1 MRSVVRK
8 DQHVDSFLNS
18 LIIQKGLSK
27 NTIQSYESDIYQLYQ
42 WNLSK
47 NKKRMTEIK
56 KSDTSQYI
64 SYLFS
69 QNLKSSSVNRKIS
82 SLKTFFNFLLKK
94 KLIKANPF
102 AEQIMP
108 KKPISLP
115 KSISEDD
122 VVKLLGAPKVDT
134 VIGLRDRAML
144 ELLYAS
150 GVRISE
156 LVNIKYSDLD
166 LERNIMKVFGKGSK
180 ERLVPF
186 GEDASQWISAY
197 IDQRKK
203 NKELASIK
211 YIFLNN
217 RGSKISRHA
226 FWHRLKEYCL
236 EIGLKNDISP
246 HTLRHAFATH
256 LLNRGADLRSV
267 QVLLGHSDLST
278 TQIYTHIAKQ
288 RLSELVKK
296 HHPRG

>member
-1 MRSVVRK
+1 MKSVFRK
-8 DQHVDSFLNS
+8 DQHIVAFLNS
-18 LIIQKGLSK
+18 LIIEKGLSK

-42 WNLSK
+42 WNISK
-47 NKKRMTEIK
+47 NKKRITEIK
-56 KSDTSQYI
+56 KIDTSQYV

-69 QNLKSSSVNRKIS
+69 QNLKSTSVNRKIS

-94 KLIKANPF
+94 KLINVNPF
-102 AEQIMP
+102 ADQIMP

-122 VVKLLGAPKVDT
+122 VVKLLDAPKPDSL
-134 VIGLRDRAML
+134 IGLRDKAML

-156 LVNIKYSDLD
+156 LVNIKFSDLD
-166 LERNIMKVFGKGSK
+166 LERNIIKVFGKGSK

-186 GEDASQWISAY
+186 GEDAAQCISAY
-197 IDQRKK
+197 IDERKK
-203 NKELASIK
+203 NKDIASIK

-236 EIGLKNDISP
+236 EIGLKRDISP

>member
-1 MRSVVRK
+1 MKSVFRK
-8 DQHVDSFLNS
+8 DQHIVAFLNS
-18 LIIQKGLSK
+18 LIIEKGLSK

-42 WNLSK
+42 WNISK
-47 NKKRMTEIK
+47 NKKRIIEIK
-56 KSDTSQYI
+56 KIDTSQYI
-64 SYLFS
+64 SYLFN
-69 QNLKSSSVNRKIS
+69 QNLKSTSVNRKIS

-102 AEQIMP
+102 ADQIMP
-108 KKPISLP
+108 KKPVSLP

-122 VVKLLGAPKVDT
+122 VVKLLDAPKADSL
-134 VIGLRDRAML
+134 IGLRDKAML

-156 LVNIKYSDLD
+156 LVNIKFSDLD
-166 LERNIMKVFGKGSK
+166 LERNIIKVFGKGSK

-186 GEDASQWISAY
+186 GEDAAQCISAY
-197 IDQRKK
+197 IDERKK
-203 NKELASIK
+203 NKDIASIK

-236 EIGLKNDISP
+236 EIGLKSDISP

>member
-1 MRSVVRK
+1 MKSVFRK
-8 DQHVDSFLNS
+8 DQHIVAFLNS
-18 LIIQKGLSK
+18 LIIEKGLSK

-42 WNLSK
+42 WNISK
-47 NKKRMTEIK
+47 NKKRITEIK
-56 KSDTSQYI
+56 KIDTSQYI

-69 QNLKSSSVNRKIS
+69 QNLKSTSVNRKIS

-94 KLIKANPF
+94 KLINANPF
-102 AEQIMP
+102 ADQIMP

-122 VVKLLGAPKVDT
+122 VVKLLDAPKPDSL
-134 VIGLRDRAML
+134 IGLRDKAML

-156 LVNIKYSDLD
+156 LVNIKFSDLD
-166 LERNIMKVFGKGSK
+166 LERNIIKVFGKGSK

-186 GEDASQWISAY
+186 GEDAAQCISAY
-197 IDQRKK
+197 IDERKK
-203 NKELASIK
+203 NKDLASIK

-217 RGSKISRHA
+217 RGTKISRHA

-236 EIGLKNDISP
+236 EIGLKQDISP

>member
-1 MRSVVRK
+1 MKSVFRK
-8 DQHVDSFLNS
+8 DQHIVAFLNS
-18 LIIQKGLSK
+18 LIIEKGLSK

-42 WNLSK
+42 WNISK
-47 NKKRMTEIK
+47 NKKRITEIK
-56 KSDTSQYI
+56 KIDTSQYV

-69 QNLKSSSVNRKIS
+69 QNLKSTSVNRKIS

-94 KLIKANPF
+94 KLINANPF
-102 AEQIMP
+102 ADQIMP

-122 VVKLLGAPKVDT
+122 VVKLLDAPKSDSL
-134 VIGLRDRAML
+134 IGLRDKAML

-156 LVNIKYSDLD
+156 LVNIKFSDLD
-166 LERNIMKVFGKGSK
+166 LERNIIKVFGKGSK

-186 GEDASQWISAY
+186 GEDAAQCISAY
-197 IDQRKK
+197 IDERKK
-203 NKELASIK
+203 NKDIASIK

-236 EIGLKNDISP
+236 EIGLKRDISP

>member
-1 MRSVVRK
+1 MKSVFRK
-8 DQHVDSFLNS
+8 DQHIVAFLNS
-18 LIIQKGLSK
+18 LIIEKGLSK

-42 WNLSK
+42 WNISK
-47 NKKRMTEIK
+47 NKKRITEVK
-56 KSDTSQYI
+56 KIDTSQYI

-69 QNLKSSSVNRKIS
+69 QNLKSTSVNRKIS
-82 SLKTFFNFLLKK
+82 SLRTFFNFLLKK
-94 KLIKANPF
+94 KLINANPF
-102 AEQIMP
+102 ADQIMP

-122 VVKLLGAPKVDT
+122 VVKLLDAPKPDSL
-134 VIGLRDRAML
+134 IGLRDKAML

-156 LVNIKYSDLD
+156 LVNIKFSDLD
-166 LERNIMKVFGKGSK
+166 LERNIIKVFGKGSK

-186 GEDASQWISAY
+186 GEDAAQCISAY
-197 IDQRKK
+197 IDERKK
-203 NKELASIK
+203 NKDIASIK

-226 FWHRLKEYCL
+226 FWHRLKEYCS
-236 EIGLKNDISP
+236 EIGLKQDISP

>member
-1 MRSVVRK
+1 MKSVFRK
-8 DQHVDSFLNS
+8 DQHIVAFLNS
-18 LIIQKGLSK
+18 LIIEKGLSK

-42 WNLSK
+42 WNISK
-47 NKKRMTEIK
+47 NKKRITEIK
-56 KSDTSQYI
+56 KIDTSQYI
-64 SYLFS
+64 SYLFC
-69 QNLKSSSVNRKIS
+69 QNLKSTSVNRKIS

-94 KLIKANPF
+94 KLINANPF
-102 AEQIMP
+102 ADQIMP

-122 VVKLLGAPKVDT
+122 VVKLLDAPKPDSL
-134 VIGLRDRAML
+134 IGLRDKAML

-156 LVNIKYSDLD
+156 LVNIKFSDLD
-166 LERNIMKVFGKGSK
+166 LERNIIKVFGKGSK

-186 GEDASQWISAY
+186 GEDAAQCISAY
-197 IDQRKK
+197 IDERKK
-203 NKELASIK
+203 NKDLASIK

-217 RGSKISRHA
+217 RGTKISRHA

-236 EIGLKNDISP
+236 EIGLKQDISP

-288 RLSELVKK
+288 RLSELIKK

>member
-1 MRSVVRK
+1 MKSVFRK
-8 DQHVDSFLNS
+8 DQHIVAFLNS
-18 LIIQKGLSK
+18 LIIEKGLSK
-27 NTIQSYESDIYQLYQ
+27 NTIQSYESDIFQLYQ
-42 WNLSK
+42 WNISK
-47 NKKRMTEIK
+47 NKKRITEFK
-56 KSDTSQYI
+56 KIDTSQFI

-69 QNLKSSSVNRKIS
+69 QNLKSTSVNRKIS

-94 KLIKANPF
+94 KLINANPF
-102 AEQIMP
+102 ADQIMP

-122 VVKLLGAPKVDT
+122 VIKLLNAPKPDSL
-134 VIGLRDRAML
+134 IGLRDKAML

-156 LVNIKYSDLD
+156 LVNIKFSDLD
-166 LERNIMKVFGKGSK
+166 LERNIIKVFGKGSK

-186 GEDASQWISAY
+186 GEDASQCISAY
-197 IDQRKK
+197 IDERKK
-203 NKELASIK
+203 NKDIASIK

-236 EIGLKNDISP
+236 EIGLKRDISP

-278 TQIYTHIAKQ
+278 KQIYTHIAKQ

>member
-1 MRSVVRK
+1 MRSVFRK

-288 RLSELVKK
+288 RLSELIKK

>member
-1 MRSVVRK
+1 MKSVFRK
-8 DQHVDSFLNS
+8 DQHIVAFLNS
-18 LIIQKGLSK
+18 LIIEKGLSK

-42 WNLSK
+42 WNISK
-47 NKKRMTEIK
+47 NKKRITEIK
-56 KSDTSQYI
+56 KIDTSQYI

-69 QNLKSSSVNRKIS
+69 QNLKSTSVNRKIS
-82 SLKTFFNFLLKK
+82 SLKTFFNFVLKK
-94 KLIKANPF
+94 KLINVNPF
-102 AEQIMP
+102 TDQIMP

-122 VVKLLGAPKVDT
+122 VVKLLDVPKPDSL
-134 VIGLRDRAML
+134 IGLRDKAML

-156 LVNIKYSDLD
+156 LVNIKFSDLD
-166 LERNIMKVFGKGSK
+166 LERNIIKVFGKGSK

-186 GEDASQWISAY
+186 GEDAAQCISAY
-197 IDQRKK
+197 IDERKK
-203 NKELASIK
+203 NKDIASIK

-236 EIGLKNDISP
+236 EIGLKRDISP

>member
-1 MRSVVRK
+1 
-8 DQHVDSFLNS
+8 
-18 LIIQKGLSK
+18 
-27 NTIQSYESDIYQLYQ
+27 
-42 WNLSK
+42 
-47 NKKRMTEIK
+47 
-56 KSDTSQYI
+56 
-64 SYLFS
+64 
-69 QNLKSSSVNRKIS
+69 
-82 SLKTFFNFLLKK
+82 
-94 KLIKANPF
+94 
-102 AEQIMP
+102 
-108 KKPISLP
+108 
-115 KSISEDD
+115 
-122 VVKLLGAPKVDT
+122 
-134 VIGLRDRAML
+134 ML

-156 LVNIKYSDLD
+156 LVNIKFSDLD
-166 LERNIMKVFGKGSK
+166 LERNIIKVFGKGSK

-186 GEDASQWISAY
+186 GEDAAQCISAY
-197 IDQRKK
+197 IDERKK
-203 NKELASIK
+203 NKNIASIK

-236 EIGLKNDISP
+236 EIGLKRDISP

>member
-1 MRSVVRK
+1 MKNVFRK
-8 DQHVDSFLNS
+8 DQYIVAFLNS
-18 LIIQKGLSK
+18 LIIEKGLSK

-47 NKKRMTEIK
+47 NKKLITEIK
-56 KSDTSQYI
+56 KFDTSQYI

-94 KLIKANPF
+94 KLIEANPF
-102 AEQIMP
+102 ADQIMP
-108 KKPISLP
+108 KKPVSLP

-122 VVKLLGAPKVDT
+122 VVKLLGAPKEDSL
-134 VIGLRDRAML
+134 IGIRDRAML

-156 LVNIKYSDLD
+156 LVNIKFSDLD
-166 LERNIMKVFGKGSK
+166 LERNIIKVFGKGSK

-186 GEDASQWISAY
+186 GEDAAQCISAY
-197 IDQRKK
+197 IDERKK
-203 NKELASIK
+203 NKDIASIK

-236 EIGLKNDISP
+236 EIGLKRDISP

>member
-1 MRSVVRK
+1 MKSVFRK
-8 DQHVDSFLNS
+8 DQHIVAFLNS
-18 LIIQKGLSK
+18 LIIEKGLSK

-47 NKKRMTEIK
+47 NKKRISEIK
-56 KSDTSQYI
+56 KFDTSQYI

-94 KLIKANPF
+94 KLIEANPF
-102 AEQIMP
+102 ADQIMP
-108 KKPISLP
+108 KKPVSLP

-122 VVKLLGAPKVDT
+122 VVKLLDAPKEDSL
-134 VIGLRDRAML
+134 IGIRDRAML

-156 LVNIKYSDLD
+156 LVNIKFSDLD
-166 LERNIMKVFGKGSK
+166 LERNIIKVFGKGSK

-186 GEDASQWISAY
+186 GEDAAQCISAY
-197 IDQRKK
+197 IDERKK
-203 NKELASIK
+203 NKNLASIK

-217 RGSKISRHA
+217 RGTKISRHA

-236 EIGLKNDISP
+236 EIGLKKDISP

>member
-1 MRSVVRK
+1 MRSVFRK
-8 DQHVDSFLNS
+8 DQHIVAFLNS
-18 LIIQKGLSK
+18 LIIEKGLSK

-42 WNLSK
+42 WNLST
-47 NKKRMTEIK
+47 NKKRITELK
-56 KSDTSQYI
+56 KIDTSQYV
-64 SYLFS
+64 SYLFN

-94 KLIKANPF
+94 KLISANPF
-102 AEQIMP
+102 ADQIMP

-122 VVKLLGAPKVDT
+122 VVKLLDAPKVDSL
-134 VIGLRDRAML
+134 IGLRDRAML

-156 LVNIKYSDLD
+156 LVNIKFSDLD
-166 LERNIMKVFGKGSK
+166 LDRNIIKVFGKGSK

-186 GEDASQWISAY
+186 GEDAAQWISAY
-197 IDQRKK
+197 IDERKK
-203 NKELASIK
+203 NKDLVSIK

-217 RGSKISRHA
+217 RGTKISRHA

-236 EIGLKNDISP
+236 EIGLKQDISP

>member
-1 MRSVVRK
+1 MKSVFRK
-8 DQHVDSFLNS
+8 DQHIVAFLNS
-18 LIIQKGLSK
+18 LIIEKGLSK

-42 WNLSK
+42 WNISQ
-47 NKKRMTEIK
+47 NKKRVTEIK
-56 KSDTSQYI
+56 KIDTSQYV

-69 QNLKSSSVNRKIS
+69 QNLKSTSVNRKIS

-94 KLIKANPF
+94 KFIKSNPF
-102 AEQIMP
+102 ADQIMP

-122 VVKLLGAPKVDT
+122 VVKLLDAPKADSL
-134 VIGLRDRAML
+134 IGLRDRAML

-156 LVNIKYSDLD
+156 LVNIKFSDLD
-166 LERNIMKVFGKGSK
+166 LERNIIKVFGKGSK

-186 GEDASQWISAY
+186 GEDAAQSISAY
-197 IDQRKK
+197 IDERKK
-203 NKELASIK
+203 NKDIASIK

-226 FWHRLKEYCL
+226 FWHRLKEYCF
-236 EIGLKNDISP
+236 EIGLKHDISP

>member
-1 MRSVVRK
+1 MKSVFRK
-8 DQHVDSFLNS
+8 DQHIVAFLNF
-18 LIIQKGLSK
+18 LIIEKGLSK
-27 NTIQSYESDIYQLYQ
+27 NTIQSYESDIHQLYQ
-42 WNLSK
+42 WNISK
-47 NKKRMTEIK
+47 NKKSITEIK
-56 KSDTSQYI
+56 KIDTSQYV

-69 QNLKSSSVNRKIS
+69 QNLKSTSVNRKIS

-102 AEQIMP
+102 ADQIMP
-108 KKPISLP
+108 KKPVSLP

-122 VVKLLGAPKVDT
+122 VVRLLDAPKADSL
-134 VIGLRDRAML
+134 IGLRDKAML

-156 LVNIKYSDLD
+156 LVNIKFSDLD
-166 LERNIMKVFGKGSK
+166 LERNIIKVYGKGSK

-186 GEDASQWISAY
+186 GEDAAQCISAY
-197 IDQRKK
+197 IDERKK
-203 NKELASIK
+203 NKDIASIK

-236 EIGLKNDISP
+236 EIGLKRDISP

>member
-1 MRSVVRK
+1 MKSVFRK
-8 DQHVDSFLNS
+8 DQHIVAFLNS
-18 LIIQKGLSK
+18 LIIEKGLSK

-42 WNLSK
+42 WNISE
-47 NKKRMTEIK
+47 NKKCITEIK
-56 KSDTSQYI
+56 KFDTSQYI

-69 QNLKSSSVNRKIS
+69 QNLKSTSVNRKIS

-94 KLIKANPF
+94 KLIKSNPF
-102 AEQIMP
+102 ADQIMP

-122 VVKLLGAPKVDT
+122 VVKLLDAPKADSL
-134 VIGLRDRAML
+134 IGLRDRAML

-156 LVNIKYSDLD
+156 LVNIKFSDLD
-166 LERNIMKVFGKGSK
+166 LERNIIKVFGKGSK

-186 GEDASQWISAY
+186 GEDAAQWISAY
-197 IDQRKK
+197 VEERNK
-203 NKELASIK
+203 NKYLASIK

-217 RGSKISRHA
+217 RGTKISRHA

-236 EIGLKNDISP
+236 EIGLKQGISP

>member
-1 MRSVVRK
+1 MKSVFRK
-8 DQHVDSFLNS
+8 DQLIVAFLNS
-18 LIIQKGLSK
+18 LIIEKGLSK

-42 WNLSK
+42 WSISQ
-47 NKKRMTEIK
+47 NKKRITEVK
-56 KSDTSQYI
+56 KIDTSQYV

-69 QNLKSSSVNRKIS
+69 QNLKSTSVNRKIS

-94 KLIKANPF
+94 KLIKSNPF
-102 AEQIMP
+102 ADQIMP

-122 VVKLLGAPKVDT
+122 VVKLLDAPKADSL
-134 VIGLRDRAML
+134 IGLRDRAML

-156 LVNIKYSDLD
+156 LVNIKFSDLD
-166 LERNIMKVFGKGSK
+166 LERNIIKVFGKGSK

-186 GEDASQWISAY
+186 GEDAAQSISAY
-197 IDQRKK
+197 IDERKK
-203 NKELASIK
+203 NKDIASIK

-226 FWHRLKEYCL
+226 FWHRLKEYCF
-236 EIGLKNDISP
+236 EIGLKHDISP

>member
-1 MRSVVRK
+1 MKSVFRK
-8 DQHVDSFLNS
+8 DQHIVAFLNS
-18 LIIQKGLSK
+18 LIIEKGLSK

-42 WNLSK
+42 WNISK
-47 NKKRMTEIK
+47 NKKRITEIK
-56 KSDTSQYI
+56 KIDTSQYI

-69 QNLKSSSVNRKIS
+69 QNLKSASVNRKIS

-94 KLIKANPF
+94 KLINANPF
-102 AEQIMP
+102 ADQIMP

-122 VVKLLGAPKVDT
+122 VVKLLNAPKLDSL
-134 VIGLRDRAML
+134 IGLRDKAML

-156 LVNIKYSDLD
+156 LVNIKFSDLD
-166 LERNIMKVFGKGSK
+166 LERNIIKVFGKGSK

-186 GEDASQWISAY
+186 GEDAAQCISAY
-197 IDQRKK
+197 IDERKK
-203 NKELASIK
+203 NKDLASIK

-217 RGSKISRHA
+217 RGTKISRHA

-236 EIGLKNDISP
+236 EIGLKQDISP

-288 RLSELVKK
+288 RLSELIKK

>member
-1 MRSVVRK
+1 M
-8 DQHVDSFLNS
+8 
-18 LIIQKGLSK
+18 
-27 NTIQSYESDIYQLYQ
+27 
-42 WNLSK
+42 
-47 NKKRMTEIK
+47 
-56 KSDTSQYI
+56 
-64 SYLFS
+64 
-69 QNLKSSSVNRKIS
+69 
-82 SLKTFFNFLLKK
+82 KK
-94 KLIKANPF
+94 KLINANPF
-102 AEQIMP
+102 ADQIMP

-122 VVKLLGAPKVDT
+122 VIKLLNAPKPDSL
-134 VIGLRDRAML
+134 IGLRDKAML

-156 LVNIKYSDLD
+156 LVNIKFSDLD
-166 LERNIMKVFGKGSK
+166 LERNIIKVFGKGSK

-186 GEDASQWISAY
+186 GEDASQCISAY
-197 IDQRKK
+197 IDERKK
-203 NKELASIK
+203 NKDIASIK

-217 RGSKISRHA
+217 RGTKISRQA

-236 EIGLKNDISP
+236 EIGLKQDISP

-267 QVLLGHSDLST
+267 QLLLGHSDLST

-288 RLSELVKK
+288 RLGEVLKK

>member
-1 MRSVVRK
+1 MKSVFRK
-8 DQHVDSFLNS
+8 DQLIVAFLNS
-18 LIIQKGLSK
+18 LIIEKGLSK

-42 WNLSK
+42 WNISQ
-47 NKKRMTEIK
+47 NKKRITEIK
-56 KSDTSQYI
+56 KIDTSQYV

-69 QNLKSSSVNRKIS
+69 QNLKSTSVNRKIS

-94 KLIKANPF
+94 KLIKSNPF
-102 AEQIMP
+102 ADQIMP

-122 VVKLLGAPKVDT
+122 VVKLLDAPKADSL
-134 VIGLRDRAML
+134 IGLRDRAML

-156 LVNIKYSDLD
+156 LVNIKFSDLD
-166 LERNIMKVFGKGSK
+166 LERNIIKVFGKGSK

-186 GEDASQWISAY
+186 GEDAAQSISAY
-197 IDQRKK
+197 IDERKK
-203 NKELASIK
+203 NKDIASIK

-226 FWHRLKEYCL
+226 FWHRLKEYCF
-236 EIGLKNDISP
+236 EIGLEHDISP

>member
-1 MRSVVRK
+1 MKSVFRK
-8 DQHVDSFLNS
+8 DQHIVAFLNS
-18 LIIQKGLSK
+18 LIIEKGLSK

-42 WNLSK
+42 WNISK
-47 NKKRMTEIK
+47 NKKRITEIK
-56 KSDTSQYI
+56 KIDTSQYI

-69 QNLKSSSVNRKIS
+69 QNLKSTSVNRKIS

-94 KLIKANPF
+94 KLINANPF
-102 AEQIMP
+102 ADQIMP

-122 VVKLLGAPKVDT
+122 VVKLLDAPKLDSL
-134 VIGLRDRAML
+134 IGLRDKAML

-156 LVNIKYSDLD
+156 LVNIKFSDLD
-166 LERNIMKVFGKGSK
+166 LERNIIKVFGKGSK

-186 GEDASQWISAY
+186 GEDAAQCISAY
-197 IDQRKK
+197 IDERKK
-203 NKELASIK
+203 NKDIASIK

-236 EIGLKNDISP
+236 EIGLKRDISP

>member
-1 MRSVVRK
+1 MKSVFRK
-8 DQHVDSFLNS
+8 DQHIVAFLNS
-18 LIIQKGLSK
+18 LIIEKGLSK

-42 WNLSK
+42 WNISK
-47 NKKRMTEIK
+47 NKKRITEIK
-56 KSDTSQYI
+56 KIDTSLYI

-69 QNLKSSSVNRKIS
+69 KNLKSTSVNRKIS

-94 KLIKANPF
+94 KLINANPF
-102 AEQIMP
+102 ADQIMP

-122 VVKLLGAPKVDT
+122 VVKLLDAPKSDSL
-134 VIGLRDRAML
+134 IGLRDKAML

-156 LVNIKYSDLD
+156 LVNIKFSDLD
-166 LERNIMKVFGKGSK
+166 LERNIIKVFGKGSK

-186 GEDASQWISAY
+186 GEDAAQCISAY
-197 IDQRKK
+197 IDERKK
-203 NKELASIK
+203 NKDIASIK

-236 EIGLKNDISP
+236 EIGLKRDISA

>member
-1 MRSVVRK
+1 MKSVFRK
-8 DQHVDSFLNS
+8 DQHIVAFLNS
-18 LIIQKGLSK
+18 LIIEKGLSK

-42 WNLSK
+42 WNTSK
-47 NKKRMTEIK
+47 NKKRITEIK
-56 KSDTSQYI
+56 KHDTSQYI
-64 SYLFS
+64 SYLFT
-69 QNLKSSSVNRKIS
+69 QNLKSTSVNRKIS

-94 KLIKANPF
+94 KVINANPF
-102 AEQIMP
+102 ADQIMP
-108 KKPISLP
+108 KKAISLP

-122 VVKLLGAPKVDT
+122 VVKLLDAPKPDSL
-134 VIGLRDRAML
+134 IGLRDKAML

-156 LVNIKYSDLD
+156 LVNIKFSDLD
-166 LERNIMKVFGKGSK
+166 LERNIIKVFGKGSK

-186 GEDASQWISAY
+186 GEDAAQCISAY
-197 IDQRKK
+197 IDERKK
-203 NKELASIK
+203 NKDIASIK

-236 EIGLKNDISP
+236 EIGLKRDISP

>member
-1 MRSVVRK
+1 MKSVFRK
-8 DQHVDSFLNS
+8 DQHIVAFLNS
-18 LIIQKGLSK
+18 LIIEKGLSK

-42 WNLSK
+42 WNISK
-47 NKKRMTEIK
+47 NKKRITEIK
-56 KSDTSQYI
+56 KIDTSQYI

-69 QNLKSSSVNRKIS
+69 QNLKSTSVNRKIS

-94 KLIKANPF
+94 KLINANPF
-102 AEQIMP
+102 ADQIMP

-122 VVKLLGAPKVDT
+122 VVKLLDAPKPDSL
-134 VIGLRDRAML
+134 IGLRDKAML

-156 LVNIKYSDLD
+156 LVNIKFSDLD
-166 LERNIMKVFGKGSK
+166 LERNIIKVFGKGSK

-186 GEDASQWISAY
+186 GEDAAQCISAY
-197 IDQRKK
+197 IDERKK
-203 NKELASIK
+203 NKNIASIK

-236 EIGLKNDISP
+236 EIGLKRDISP

>member
-1 MRSVVRK
+1 MKSVFRK
-8 DQHVDSFLNS
+8 DQHIVAFLNS
-18 LIIQKGLSK
+18 LIIEKGLSK

-42 WNLSK
+42 WNISK
-47 NKKRMTEIK
+47 NKKRITEIK
-56 KSDTSQYI
+56 KIDTSQYI

-69 QNLKSSSVNRKIS
+69 QNLKSTSVNRKIS

-94 KLIKANPF
+94 KLINVNPF
-102 AEQIMP
+102 ADQIMP

-122 VVKLLGAPKVDT
+122 VVKLLDAPKPDSL
-134 VIGLRDRAML
+134 IGLRDKAML

-156 LVNIKYSDLD
+156 LVNIKFSDLD
-166 LERNIMKVFGKGSK
+166 LERNIIKVFGKGSK

-186 GEDASQWISAY
+186 GEDAAQCISAY
-197 IDQRKK
+197 IDERKK
-203 NKELASIK
+203 NKDIASIK

-236 EIGLKNDISP
+236 VIGLKRDISP

>member
-1 MRSVVRK
+1 MRSVFRK

-27 NTIQSYESDIYQLYQ
+27 NTIQSYESDIYQLYR

-47 NKKRMTEIK
+47 NKKRITEIK
-56 KSDTSQYI
+56 KYDTSQYI

>member
-1 MRSVVRK
+1 MKSVFRK
-8 DQHVDSFLNS
+8 DQHIVAFLNS
-18 LIIQKGLSK
+18 LIIEKGLSK

-42 WNLSK
+42 WNISK
-47 NKKRMTEIK
+47 NKKRITEIK
-56 KSDTSQYI
+56 KIDTSQYI

-69 QNLKSSSVNRKIS
+69 QNLKSTSVNRKIS

-94 KLIKANPF
+94 KLIDVNPF
-102 AEQIMP
+102 ADQIMP

-122 VVKLLGAPKVDT
+122 VVKLLDAPKPDSL
-134 VIGLRDRAML
+134 IGLRDKAML

-156 LVNIKYSDLD
+156 LVNIKFSDLD
-166 LERNIMKVFGKGSK
+166 LERNIIKVFGKGSK
-180 ERLVPF
+180 ERLVPY
-186 GEDASQWISAY
+186 GEDAAQCISAY
-197 IDQRKK
+197 IDERKK
-203 NKELASIK
+203 NKDIASIK

-236 EIGLKNDISP
+236 EIGLKRDISP

>member
-1 MRSVVRK
+1 MKNVFRK
-8 DQHVDSFLNS
+8 DQHVVAFLNS
-18 LIIQKGLSK
+18 LIIEKGLSK

-42 WNLSK
+42 WNLST
-47 NKKRMTEIK
+47 NKKRITEIK
-56 KSDTSQYI
+56 KIDTSQYV
-64 SYLFS
+64 SYLFN

-94 KLIKANPF
+94 KLIEVNPF
-102 AEQIMP
+102 ADQIMP

-122 VVKLLGAPKVDT
+122 VVKLLDAPKEDSL
-134 VIGLRDRAML
+134 IGLRDRAML

-156 LVNIKYSDLD
+156 LVNIKFSDLD
-166 LERNIMKVFGKGSK
+166 LDRNIIKVFGKGSK

-186 GEDASQWISAY
+186 GEDAAQWISAY
-197 IDQRKK
+197 IDERKK
-203 NKELASIK
+203 NKDLASIK

-217 RGSKISRHA
+217 RGTKISRHA

-236 EIGLKNDISP
+236 EIGLKQDISP

>member
-1 MRSVVRK
+1 MKSVFRK
-8 DQHVDSFLNS
+8 DQHIVAFLNS
-18 LIIQKGLSK
+18 LIIEKGLSK

-42 WNLSK
+42 WNISK
-47 NKKRMTEIK
+47 NKKRITEIK
-56 KSDTSQYI
+56 KFDTSQYK

-69 QNLKSSSVNRKIS
+69 QNLKSTSVNRKIS

-94 KLIKANPF
+94 KLINANPF
-102 AEQIMP
+102 ADQIMP

-122 VVKLLGAPKVDT
+122 VVKLLDAPKPDSL
-134 VIGLRDRAML
+134 IGLRDKAML

-156 LVNIKYSDLD
+156 LVNIKFSDLD
-166 LERNIMKVFGKGSK
+166 LERNIIKVFGKGSK

-186 GEDASQWISAY
+186 GEDAAQCISAY
-197 IDQRKK
+197 IDERKK
-203 NKELASIK
+203 NKDIASIK

-236 EIGLKNDISP
+236 EIGLKRDISP

>member
-1 MRSVVRK
+1 MKSVFRK
-8 DQHVDSFLNS
+8 DQHIVAFLNS
-18 LIIQKGLSK
+18 LIIEKGLSK

-42 WNLSK
+42 WNISK
-47 NKKRMTEIK
+47 NKKRITEIK
-56 KSDTSQYI
+56 KIDTSQYI

-69 QNLKSSSVNRKIS
+69 QNLKSTSVNRKIS

-94 KLIKANPF
+94 KLINANPF
-102 AEQIMP
+102 ADQIMP

-122 VVKLLGAPKVDT
+122 VVKLLDAPKPDSL
-134 VIGLRDRAML
+134 IGLRDKAML

-156 LVNIKYSDLD
+156 LVNIKFSDLD
-166 LERNIMKVFGKGSK
+166 LERNIIKVFGKGSK

-186 GEDASQWISAY
+186 GEDAAQCIRAY
-197 IDQRKK
+197 IDERKK
-203 NKELASIK
+203 NKDIVSIK

-236 EIGLKNDISP
+236 EIGLKRDISP

>member
-1 MRSVVRK
+1 MKSVFRK
-8 DQHVDSFLNS
+8 DQHIVAFLNS
-18 LIIQKGLSK
+18 LIIEKGLSK

-47 NKKRMTEIK
+47 NKKRISEIK
-56 KSDTSQYI
+56 KFDTSQYI

-94 KLIKANPF
+94 KLIEVNPF
-102 AEQIMP
+102 ADQIMP
-108 KKPISLP
+108 KKPVSLP

-122 VVKLLGAPKVDT
+122 VVKLLDAPKEDSL
-134 VIGLRDRAML
+134 IGIRDRAML

-156 LVNIKYSDLD
+156 LVNIKFSDLD
-166 LERNIMKVFGKGSK
+166 LERNIIKVFGKGSK

-186 GEDASQWISAY
+186 GEDAAQCISAY
-197 IDQRKK
+197 IDERKK
-203 NKELASIK
+203 NKSLASIK

-217 RGSKISRHA
+217 RGKKISRHA

-236 EIGLKNDISP
+236 EIGLKQDISP

>member
-1 MRSVVRK
+1 MKSVFRK
-8 DQHVDSFLNS
+8 DQHIVAFLNS
-18 LIIQKGLSK
+18 LIIERGLSK

-42 WNLSK
+42 WNNSK
-47 NKKRMTEIK
+47 NKKRITEIK
-56 KSDTSQYI
+56 NFDTSQYI
-64 SYLFS
+64 SYLFN
-69 QNLKSSSVNRKIS
+69 QNLKSTSVNRKIS

-94 KLIKANPF
+94 KLINANPF
-102 AEQIMP
+102 ADQIMP

-122 VVKLLGAPKVDT
+122 VVKLLDAPKSDSL
-134 VIGLRDRAML
+134 IGLRDKAML

-156 LVNIKYSDLD
+156 LVNIKFSDLD
-166 LERNIMKVFGKGSK
+166 LERNIIKVFGKGSK

-186 GEDASQWISAY
+186 GEDAAQCISAY
-197 IDQRKK
+197 IDERKK
-203 NKELASIK
+203 NKDIASIK

-236 EIGLKNDISP
+236 EIGLKRDISP

>member
-1 MRSVVRK
+1 MKSVFRK
-8 DQHVDSFLNS
+8 DQHIVSFLNS
-18 LIIQKGLSK
+18 LIIEKGLSK

-42 WNLSK
+42 WNVSK
-47 NKKRMTEIK
+47 NKKRITEIK
-56 KSDTSQYI
+56 KIDTSQYI

-69 QNLKSSSVNRKIS
+69 QNLKSTSVNRKIS

-94 KLIKANPF
+94 KLINANPF
-102 AEQIMP
+102 ADQIMP

-122 VVKLLGAPKVDT
+122 VVKLLDAPKPDSL
-134 VIGLRDRAML
+134 IGLRDKAML

-156 LVNIKYSDLD
+156 LVNIKFSDLD
-166 LERNIMKVFGKGSK
+166 LERNIIKVFGKGSK

-186 GEDASQWISAY
+186 GEDAAQCLSAY
-197 IDQRKK
+197 IDERKK
-203 NKELASIK
+203 NKDIASIK
-211 YIFLNN
+211 YILLNN

-226 FWHRLKEYCL
+226 FWNRLKEYCL
-236 EIGLKNDISP
+236 EIGLKRDISP

-278 TQIYTHIAKQ
+278 TQIYTHVAKQ